1 MKTILASILAISC
14 ILAAPP
20 PPAQGAEAS
29 EALAAALASPG
40 RPEGDRER
48 DAGRKPTEVIAFLG
62 IEPGM
67 TVIDLVAAGGY
78 YTEVLSGA
86 VGPTGK
92 VYAQNGAFVLKIR
105 DGVNDKA
112 MTARLAGNRL
122 SNVERLDREMSDL
135 GLAPESVDAAFTALN
150 FHDIHNG
157 SGRKGALRFLA
168 AVRAALKLGGTLGL
182 IDHSGGAGGD
192 DAELHRI
199 DEALVE
205 TLVKSVGFEVEAR
218 SELLRNP
225 EDDRTKNVFDPTI
238 RGKTDRFVLLLRR
251 TS

>member
-1 MKTILASILAISC
+1 MKTILASIVSISC
-14 ILAAPP
+14 ILVAPP
-20 PPAQGAEAS
+20 PPARGAEAS
-29 EALAAALASPG
+29 EALSAALASPG

-122 SNVERLDREMSDL
+122 PNVERLDREMSDL
-135 GLAPESVDAAFTALN
+135 GLAPESIDAAFTALN

-157 SGRKGALRFLA
+157 SGRKGTLRFLA
-168 AVRAALKLGGTLGL
+168 AVRAALKLGGILGL
-182 IDHSGGAGGD
+182 IDHSGGSGGD

-205 TLVKSVGFEVEAR
+205 AIAKSVGFEVEAR

-238 RGKTDRFVLLLRR
+238 RGKTDRFLLLLRR
-251 TS
+251 AS

>member
-1 MKTILASILAISC
+1 MKTILAPILAISC

-20 PPAQGAEAS
+20 PPAQGAEAN

-48 DAGRKPTEVIAFLG
+48 DAGRKPTDVIAFLG

-105 DGVNDKA
+105 DGVNDEA

-150 FHDIHNG
+150 FHDIYNG
-157 SGRKGALRFLA
+157 SGRKAALRFLA
-168 AVRAALKLGGTLGL
+168 AVRAALKLGGVLGL
-182 IDHSGGAGGD
+182 IDHSGGAGED

-199 DEALVE
+199 EEALVE
-205 TLVKSVGFEVEAR
+205 KLAKSEGFEVEAR

-238 RGKTDRFVLLLRR
+238 RGKTDRFLLLLRK